1 MNIGT
6 PHPSRNEGKILKSH
20 GIERVKA
27 ISPVIVNL
35 ATKNK
40 K

>member
-1 MNIGT
+1 MGT
-6 PHPSRNEGKILKSH
+6 PGPRGNEGKILKSH